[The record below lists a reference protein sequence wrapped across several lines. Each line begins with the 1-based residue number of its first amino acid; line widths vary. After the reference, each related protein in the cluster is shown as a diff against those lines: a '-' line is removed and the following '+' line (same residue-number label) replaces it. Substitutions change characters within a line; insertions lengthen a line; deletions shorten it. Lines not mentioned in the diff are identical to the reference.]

1 MNLPTHITHY
11 FEREYGPFLNI
22 CDLDEE
28 SIAELFEAE
37 RKAKTAFNRFSLGS
51 DFMKWRRNADDL
63 LIRAYEEKFGFSP
76 EVRPYFA
83 VLGSFDRTLT
93 MFREG
98 RKTMLEVSDFEEHE
112 LTFMYPDHSHLTTV
126 YRVEG
131 PHLFYQPPQNWRED
145 PIWGRVF
152 TYQELVSEYQDHDIE
167 NRIQRHKENSGWA
180 GCYVEAHIWCRDGR
194 TKLRKQGEG
203 GESYSFRP
211 SCPAFNAEDR
221 SELQK

>member
-1 MNLPTHITHY
+1 MNLPTYITHY

-28 SIAELFEAE
+28 SVAELFDAE
-37 RKAKTAFNRFSLGS
+37 REAKTEFNRFSIGS

-63 LIRAYEEKFGFSP
+63 LIKAYKDKFGFSP
-76 EVRPYFA
+76 VARPYFA

-98 RKTMLEVSDFEEHE
+98 QKAILEVSDFEEHE

-126 YRVEG
+126 YGAEP
-131 PHLFYQPPQNWRED
+131 PHLFYQPPENWKED

-152 TYQELVSEYQDHDIE
+152 TYNELLSEYQNHDIE
-167 NRIQRHKENSGWA
+167 NKIRLHEERNGWA
-180 GCYVEAHIWCRDGR
+180 GCYVEAHIWCRDQR
-194 TKLRKQGEG
+194 T
-203 GESYSFRP
+203 RP
-211 SCPAFNAEDR
+211 SDQGGVINSESLR
-221 SELQK
+221 SSA